1 MHYLFA
7 QPLWFK
13 GDLLIIR
20 RQAYIRGALRASKST
35 MTDTT
40 ETPIR
45 ITDDD
50 IVDSDPGIEDLSVD
64 WWRHAHSVNNAT
76 VRAEEYNAVESV
88 SLHGRRCLITG
99 ETAPSIAIIIACLIA
114 NETKASQLAR
124 LQYALGRKINPNS
137 RWFNLFLRS
146 DIHCS
151 FDATPSGW
159 VLIPIEEDVRRI
171 KGKILT
177 LIDERRRESI
187 DGPWPDFRSPDW
199 FPARLSGYSYRFVP
213 LLLNTEKV
221 PIVRRQWQ
229 TTTTGHPVR
238 DLHYPPYPNFPVLCS
253 HVHPYAVIL
262 NAVPKIESHM
272 DIPGEVLPITRELF
286 SDLSI
291 IYHALMD
298 AWKEAPSRT
307 DQLEDSASHGHPT
320 TPISTRLMIARS
332 SDHSVDHPSIQETSS
347 NPTRLPANAI
357 EESYTDE
364 VDTYNNLSDDSEAES
379 CDILNFRDAYSRASI
394 SFSIRGDSL
403 HSGSVEP
410 AQSSRSTY
418 YTSLDI
424 PERPDF
430 AKWITSVETARQSD
444 PLPEPQTDD
453 SPESLRYRTE
463 PARSP
468 PTHDWH
474 SWTSEFAPWWV
485 VLPKRKNCGALSSN
499 DWVEIRNL
507 PPLTRKMDDW
517 ESEMLNL

>member
-13 GDLLIIR
+13 GDLLIIS

-187 DGPWPDFRSPDW
+187 DGPWPDFRSPD
-199 FPARLSGYSYRFVP
+199 
-213 LLLNTEKV
+213 KV

-298 AWKEAPSRT
+298 AWKEAPPRT
-307 DQLEDSASHGHPT
+307 DQPEDSASHGHPT
-320 TPISTRLMIARS
+320 SPISTRLMIARS

-347 NPTRLPANAI
+347 NPTRPPANAI

-364 VDTYNNLSDDSEAES
+364 VDIYDNLSDDSEAES

-517 ESEMLNL
+517 ESEMINL

>member
-1 MHYLFA
+1 MA
-7 QPLWFK
+7 
-13 GDLLIIR
+13 G
-20 RQAYIRGALRASKST
+20 
-35 MTDTT
+35 TT

-99 ETAPSIAIIIACLIA
+99 ETAPSIAIIIASDLAVQVGPPSIRPR
-114 NETKASQLAR
+114 SQDKSKQSLVQS
-124 LQYALGRKINPNS
+124 LS
-137 RWFNLFLRS
+137 S

-151 FDATPSGW
+151 FDAAPSGW

-213 LLLNTEKV
+213 LLLNTKKV
-221 PIVRRQWQ
+221 PVVRRQWQ
-229 TTTTGHPVR
+229 TITTGHPVR
-238 DLHYPPYPNFPVLCS
+238 DLHYPPYPNFPLLRS

-262 NAVPKIESHM
+262 NAVPKIEGHM
-272 DIPGEVLPITRELF
+272 EIPGEVLPITRELF
-286 SDLSI
+286 SDLSL

-298 AWKEAPSRT
+298 AWKEAPPRT
-307 DQLEDSASHGHPT
+307 DQPEDSTSHRDPT
-320 TPISTRLMIARS
+320 SPISTRLMIARS
-332 SDHSVDHPSIQETSS
+332 SDHSVDHLSIQETSS
-347 NPTRLPANAI
+347 SSTHPPASAT

-364 VDTYNNLSDDSEAES
+364 VDIYDNLSDDSEVES

-410 AQSSRSTY
+410 AQSSRPTY

-424 PERPDF
+424 RERPDF
-430 AKWITSVETARQSD
+430 AKWITGVETARQSD

-453 SPESLRYRTE
+453 SPESLSYRTE

-485 VLPKRKNCGALSSN
+485 VLPKRNNCGALSSN

-517 ESEMLNL
+517 ESEMINL